1 MRKESR
7 ENFDW
12 EINYMNSNNITAL
25 AGVDEVGRGP
35 LAGPVVVASVV
46 MPHTDFIGVIKDIK
60 KISEK
65 RREELFEIIKSEA
78 VEYRIESV
86 ERDIID
92 ECNILNATKLGMVRA
107 IEEIETKCD
116 LFLVDG
122 NNIRL
127 ATERRVE
134 YLVKGDALSYSIG
147 AASILAKVTRDRL
160 MREYDEIYPMY
171 EFAKNKGYGTAAHIE
186 AIKKYG
192 PCPIHRRTFIKNFV

>member
-12 EINYMNSNNITAL
+12 EINYMNSNNVTAL

-46 MPHTDFIGVIKDIK
+46 MPHKDFIGGIKDSK

>member
-12 EINYMNSNNITAL
+12 EINYMNSNNVTAL

-46 MPHTDFIGVIKDIK
+46 MPHTDFIGGIKDSK

-78 VEYRIESV
+78 VEYKIESV

-107 IEEIETKCD
+107 IET
-116 LFLVDG
+116 FSDG
-122 NNIRL
+122 K
-127 ATERRVE
+127 TRRISRQRRRSQLL
-134 YLVKGDALSYSIG
+134 YRRGFDIG
-147 AASILAKVTRDRL
+147 
-160 MREYDEIYPMY
+160 
-171 EFAKNKGYGTAAHIE
+171 
-186 AIKKYG
+186 
-192 PCPIHRRTFIKNFV
+192 

>member
-12 EINYMNSNNITAL
+12 EINYMNSNNVTAL

-46 MPHTDFIGVIKDIK
+46 MPHTDFIGGIKDSK

-78 VEYRIESV
+78 VEYKIESV

-134 YLVKGDALSYSIG
+134 YLVKGDALGYSIG

-171 EFAKNKGYGTAAHIE
+171 EFAKNKGYGTAAHID

>member
-12 EINYMNSNNITAL
+12 EINYMNSNNVTAL

-46 MPHTDFIGVIKDIK
+46 MPHTDFIGGIKDSK

-160 MREYDEIYPMY
+160 IREYDEIYPMY
-171 EFAKNKGYGTAAHIE
+171 EFAKNKGYGTAAHID
-186 AIKKYG
+186 AIKKY
-192 PCPIHRRTFIKNFV
+192 

>member
-12 EINYMNSNNITAL
+12 EINYMNSNNVTAL

-46 MPHTDFIGVIKDIK
+46 MPHTDFIGGIKDSK

-65 RREELFEIIKSEA
+65 RREELFEIIK
-78 VEYRIESV
+78 RIESV

-171 EFAKNKGYGTAAHIE
+171 EFAKNKGYGGSYRCDKEI
-186 AIKKYG
+186 
-192 PCPIHRRTFIKNFV
+192 RTVSYT